1 MGLLLLKSQG
11 TNREKL
17 VDPSWSWWGVE
28 SLYLFEVNVK
38 SSCFNGVTILAWDV
52 KGIFVE
58 RLLNRN
64 RKPTLIAGDTVLK

>member
-1 MGLLLLKSQG
+1 MLKVFS
-11 TNREKL
+11 
-17 VDPSWSWWGVE
+17 
-28 SLYLFEVNVK
+28 LFEVNVK

>member
-1 MGLLLLKSQG
+1 MLKVFS
-11 TNREKL
+11 
-17 VDPSWSWWGVE
+17 
-28 SLYLFEVNVK
+28 LFEVNVK

-64 RKPTLIAGDTVLK
+64 RKPTLIAGDTVLKYFVNTQV